1 MRTKLREHKLADK
14 VNARLIV
21 EGTPFRIGGFEVDSY
36 AVCHSIPDAV
46 GVTIDTAQGTIVH
59 SGDWKF
65 DHTPVDGRQT
75 DFARLSAIAAKGVLL
90 LLSDSTRA
98 EVPGYTPS
106 ERHVGEIFDG
116 IMSRAQGRVITT
128 TFASNI
134 SRIKQIVDIA
144 HAWGR
149 RTAIIGRSM
158 ENYTKTARELGYLE
172 YPEGALVHPNEI
184 GKLTEHELCIITAGS
199 KGEPTRAMARLRVG
213 THG

>member
-1 MRTKLREHKLADK
+1 MLRRTSH
-14 VNARLIV
+14 
-21 EGTPFRIGGFEVDSY
+21 
-36 AVCHSIPDAV
+36 
-46 GVTIDTAQGTIVH
+46 
-59 SGDWKF
+59 
-65 DHTPVDGRQT
+65 
-75 DFARLSAIAAKGVLL
+75 
-90 LLSDSTRA
+90 STRA

-158 ENYTKTARELGYLE
+158 ENYTTTARELGYLE
-172 YPEGALVHPNEI
+172 YPEGAIVHDNTLDVYI
-184 GKLTEHELCIITAGS
+184 
-199 KGEPTRAMARLRVG
+199 ARLRRKLEPEIVFATDAEG
-213 THG
+213 NQAHLLAAGHP

>member
-1 MRTKLREHKLADK
+1 KATFREIAP
-14 VNARLIV
+14 
-21 EGTPFRIGGFEVDSY
+21 GTPFSLGVFRCDSY
-36 AVCHSIPDAV
+36 YVCHSIPDAV
-46 GVTIDTAQGTIVH
+46 GITVDTPQGTIVH

-75 DFARLSAIAAKGVLL
+75 DFARLATIAAKGVLL

-106 ERHVGEIFDG
+106 EQHVGEIFDG
-116 IMSRAQGRVITT
+116 ILSRAQGRVITT

-144 HAWGR
+144 YGWGR

-172 YPEGALVHPNEI
+172 YPEGAIVHPAEI
-184 GKLTEHELCIITAGS
+184 GKF
-199 KGEPTRAMARLRVG
+199 
-213 THG
+213 